1 MTESTQLPE
10 KGTLE
15 SASAVHVPATLPFKG
30 LTLPSQETE
39 SEVTAVTLMLC
50 GFGLQLTIS
59 PSDLFCLPVWNLF
72 LIVTPKKT
80 ANILRETG
88 GLL

>member
-15 SASAVHVPATLPFKG
+15 SASAVHVPAARPLG
-30 LTLPSQETE
+30 LTLSSQETE
-39 SEVTAVTLMLC
+39 SEVSAVALMLC

-59 PSDLFCLPVWNLF
+59 LSDLFCLPVWNLF
-72 LIVTPKKT
+72 LIVIPKKT